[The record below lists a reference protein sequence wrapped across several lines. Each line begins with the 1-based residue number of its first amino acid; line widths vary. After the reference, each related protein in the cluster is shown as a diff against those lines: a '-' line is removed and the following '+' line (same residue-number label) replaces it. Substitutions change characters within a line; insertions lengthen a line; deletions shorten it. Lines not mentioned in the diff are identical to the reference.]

1 MRSHLRQFPSSFRDP
16 SGFLFTQNKRLYR
29 QINKVY
35 KEDYEYLLKS
45 GLYKTLTQS
54 HLLLEH
60 QEVNIAPADSVI
72 AYKVIEPEPIAFIS
86 YPYEWCFSQLKD
98 AALTTLR
105 IQRIATEFGMSLKDA
120 SAYNIQF
127 KKGKPILI
135 DTLSFERLKPGKPW
149 IAYRQFC
156 QHFLGPLMLMAYKDH
171 RLGQLLKTFI
181 DGVPLDLT
189 SKMLPFYTIFIPR
202 IAIHIHAHALSQRY
216 FSSKTVKLSH
226 RKMRHRSYVGLIDNL
241 ESALKKTKYRL
252 KKSEW
257 ADYYEMTNYTPEAFA
272 HKKKIIE
279 EFLDIIN
286 PTEAW
291 DIGANIGIFSRIA
304 GQKGI
309 RTLSF
314 DMDPV
319 AVEKNYQEYVSKKE
333 TNILPLLL
341 DLANPSPSIGWENR
355 ERMSFIERGPT
366 DTVLALALLHHL
378 VISNNLPF
386 DRVASFLQKLC
397 TSLIIEFIPKSDSQ
411 VQRMLS
417 TREDIFGDYTQ
428 EKFEEE
434 FGNYFRV
441 EQVVKIKNSDRVLYL
456 MRTKEL
462 KKIA

>member
-16 SGFLFTQNKRLYR
+16 SGFLFTHNNNLYR
-29 QINKVY
+29 QINKIY
-35 KEDYEYLLKS
+35 KEDYDHLLKS

-60 QEVNIAPADSVI
+60 QEVDITPADSLI

-86 YPYEWCFSQLKD
+86 YPYEWCFSQLKE
-98 AALTTLR
+98 AALTTLK
-105 IQRIATEFGMSLKDA
+105 IQRIANGFGMSLKDA

-127 KKGKPILI
+127 KEGKPILI
-135 DTLSFERLKPGKPW
+135 DTLSLERLKPGKPW

-156 QHFLGPLMLMAYKDH
+156 QHFLGPLILMAYKDH
-171 RLGQLLKTFI
+171 RLSQLLKTFI

-202 IAIHIHAHALSQRY
+202 IFIHIHAHALSQRY
-216 FSSKTVKLSH
+216 FSSKKVKLNH
-226 RKMRHRSYVGLIDNL
+226 RKISHRSYVGLIDNL
-241 ESALKKTKYRL
+241 ESALKKTRYRL
-252 KKSEW
+252 KESNW

-272 HKKKIIE
+272 HKKRIIE

-286 PTEAW
+286 PREVW
-291 DIGANIGIFSRIA
+291 DMGANIGVFSRIA
-304 GQKGI
+304 SKRGI

-314 DMDPV
+314 DMDPA
-319 AVEKNYQEYVSKKE
+319 AVEKNYQECMSKKE

-341 DLANPSPSIGWENR
+341 DLTNPSPSIGWENR
-355 ERMSFIERGPT
+355 ERMSLIERGPT

-378 VISNNLPF
+378 AISNNLPF

-397 TSLIIEFIPKSDSQ
+397 ISLIIEFISKIDSQ

-428 EKFEEE
+428 KNFEKE
-434 FGNYFRV
+434 FGKYFRM
-441 EQVVKIKNSDRVLYL
+441 EQMVKIKNSERILYL
-456 MRTKEL
+456 MKAKEL
-462 KKIA
+462 KKIV